1 MAPGRRRSRQA
12 REAKAPMMDEISL
25 RVLAQLEPDGLDA
38 EGQSWQQRKSVQTRV
53 TILEAA
59 IDCLQKHGYGRTTT
73 QLIAE
78 MAGISRGA
86 MLHHYA
92 TKQDLIASVID
103 YTVYKRMEQFLEG
116 IRALK
121 DSARIDEMAGIAIS
135 WRSMMGREF
144 AAYLELAIAART
156 DPDLAAIFLP
166 KAYRYDQNELAEIIR
181 AFPEWADDPEGY
193 ALAMDYVNATLEGLV
208 INRDIWA
215 QADQEAVC
223 QFVGRTV
230 AMLRRGDLRPPA

>member
-1 MAPGRRRSRQA
+1 
-12 REAKAPMMDEISL
+12 MDDISL
-25 RVLAQLEPDGLDA
+25 RVLAQLEPEGLGA
-38 EGQSWQQRKSVQTRV
+38 EGQSWQQRKSVQTRI

-59 IDCLQKHGYGRTTT
+59 IDCLQTHGYGRTTT

-103 YTVYKRMEQFLEG
+103 YTVYKRMEQFLVG

-121 DSARIDEMAGIAIS
+121 DSARIDEMAGIEIS
-135 WRSMMGREF
+135 WQSMLSREF
-144 AAYLELAIAART
+144 GAYLELAIAART
-156 DPDLAAIFLP
+156 DPDLAEIFLP
-166 KAYRYDQNELAEIIR
+166 KARRFDKTELAEIIR

-193 ALAMDYVNATLEGLV
+193 ALAMDYAHAALEGLV

-215 QADQEAVC
+215 QEDQQVIC
-223 QFVGRTV
+223 KFVGRTI
-230 AMLRRGDLRPPA
+230 AMLRRGELRPPT

>member
-1 MAPGRRRSRQA
+1 
-12 REAKAPMMDEISL
+12 MDEVSL

-38 EGQSWQQRKSVQTRV
+38 EGQSWQQRKSVQTRI

-59 IDCLQKHGYGRTTT
+59 IDCLQRHGYGRTTT

-78 MAGISRGA
+78 VAGISRGA

-103 YTVYKRMEQFLEG
+103 YTVYKRMELFLEG

-121 DSARIDEMAGIAIS
+121 DSARIDEMAGIEIS
-135 WRSMMGREF
+135 WGSMMGREF

-156 DPDLAAIFLP
+156 DPELAAIFLP
-166 KAYRYDQNELAEIIR
+166 KARRYDQTELAQIIR

-215 QADQEAVC
+215 RADQQIVC
-223 QFVGRTV
+223 QFIGRTV
-230 AMLRRGDLRPPA
+230 AMLRRRELLPPG